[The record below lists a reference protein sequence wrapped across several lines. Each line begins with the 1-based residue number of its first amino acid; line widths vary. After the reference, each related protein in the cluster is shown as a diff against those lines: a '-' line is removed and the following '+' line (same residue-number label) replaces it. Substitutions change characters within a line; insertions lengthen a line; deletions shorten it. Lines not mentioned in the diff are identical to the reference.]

1 MKKTLTKGRGRMLK
15 NETIIEAVD
24 SEENY
29 SSIEENPQDHVRQKP
44 QSKQKLTFF
53 NEYDRVCS
61 TL

>member
-29 SSIEENPQDHVRQKP
+29 SSIEENPQDHVHQKS
-44 QSKQKLTFF
+44 QSKQKLTFS
-53 NEYDRVCS
+53 NEYD
-61 TL
+61 